1 MIMGLMKK
9 IMMEENEKEKKEKEK
24 KYPIACIRCGEH
36 EEIELDGL
44 CVNCM
49 EEFREKV
56 AKD

>member
-1 MIMGLMKK
+1 MGLMKK

>member
-1 MIMGLMKK
+1 MGLMKK
-9 IMMEENEKEKKEKEK
+9 ILMEENEKEK

-36 EEIELDGL
+36 EEMEMDGL